1 MNQRIFLETLVLTN
15 IPKTSYTILIQKIP
29 SGLPAE
35 YKNFRVYIAHDGEDI
50 FACDTFAE
58 ALEIHNT
65 ALASMQVDQ
74 IVR

>member
-1 MNQRIFLETLVLTN
+1 MNQRIFLETLVMTN
-15 IPKTSYTILIQKIP
+15 VPKTPYSILIQKIP

-35 YKNFRVYIAHDGEDI
+35 YKNFRVYVAHDDNDI

-58 ALEIHNT
+58 ALEVHNT
-65 ALASMQVDQ
+65 ALESMQVDL